1 MRCFVLLVLLLVCV
15 HASAQQGYV
24 NIGVVPSPQRVE
36 MGSGTLANLRAT
48 PQRVF
53 VERIEGAQN
62 QMQAYRLVVSEQ
74 GVQIFCVGNEGWGY
88 ALKTLD
94 QLRRLYPGG
103 IPCMT
108 VTDWPAYEFRG
119 WLDDI
124 SRGPIPNRQFRR
136 MTRSF
141 SERYK
146 LNFGNYYTE
155 HTLYNEQYPDISGY
169 SGISPFEYSD
179 DPFMMANLQC
189 FAHFEKTL
197 RIPYYQTIMD
207 GPANVNPAKE
217 ETYSFLRDQI
227 ENAVQAYHS
236 SRFFNINCDETEGL
250 GSGRARRYVEQIGAD
265 EVYVQHINRVYN
277 IVQQAYREAH
287 DDGGRMEVLMWGDI
301 VAKDP
306 AMLRQL
312 PRDMQYIVW
321 SYGAAES
328 YADMIA
334 PFAKLHKEQ
343 GNAFWVAPSVSHAS
357 GAPSVRNYIENIA
370 FLARDGHQAGAR
382 GLMNTAW
389 DDSGEGLFG
398 DSWHAMAWA
407 AEMAWRPLTAT
418 TPAEARRELAER
430 ERLFNQNYDRL
441 TELEYL
447 RLDPDAPKGVSVT
460 RMLDAVGALNGNP
473 WVGDW
478 HTTAA
483 LMQPL
488 MEFNPVDVGDA
499 MLRRCDSV
507 EAAVRR
513 ALQVVDSSRAPHA
526 AYTCHRLLCVVEK
539 SRLRVQLYNLLGL
552 TDSLAV
558 VKYDIQEASRSYF
571 RHLHSLKLE
580 YLRLW
585 DEENT
590 DYSRDIVCERFDRL
604 GREVQELRQ
613 RVFITP
619 DYRDGKMYVSLR
631 SIFKDRP
638 IYFTVDGRKPSQ
650 GSNLYKRPFTIGRS
664 CLVKAVTYSKWDEP
678 VYSEQYLLFH
688 KAIGKVKKLNT
699 PFGDYKPKY
708 SGGGTGALADGVLG
722 SDNAY
727 DDGRWQGY
735 WGKDIDVELDL
746 GGVTSVKTIT
756 MRFLHNANDWVLTP
770 RTIEVYTST
779 DGSNWKLA
787 HTEQLDPDFRERG
800 TIIRTNALRN
810 LKLSTRYLRVVAK
823 NPGPLPEWHLAKGN
837 DSWMFCDE
845 IVVE

>member
-1 MRCFVLLVLLLVCV
+1 MKRIILLALLAL
-15 HASAQQGYV
+15 ALQPAAQSRYV
-24 NIGVVPSPQRVE
+24 NIGVIPSPQRVE
-36 MGSGTLANLRAT
+36 MGQGTLAARSTT
-48 PQRVF
+48 PRRHF
-53 VERIEGAQN
+53 VDHIDGAQN
-62 QMQAYRLVVSEQ
+62 QKQAYRLDITPE
-74 GVQIFCVGNEGWGY
+74 GVTVTCVANEGYGY

-94 QLRRLYPGG
+94 QLKRLYPAG

-108 VTDWPAYEFRG
+108 ITDWPAYEYRG

-124 SRGPIPNRQFRR
+124 SRGPVPNRQFRR
-136 MTRSF
+136 QTRSF

-155 HTLYNEQYPDISGY
+155 HTLYNDDYPDISAS

-197 RIPYYQTIMD
+197 RIPYYQAIMD

-217 ETYSFLRDQI
+217 ETYTFLRHQI
-227 ENAVQAYHS
+227 ENAVQAYNA

-250 GSGRARRYVEQIGAD
+250 GSGRAKQYVDQIGAD

-277 IVQQAYREAH
+277 LVQQAYHDAH
-287 DDGGRMEVLMWGDI
+287 GPSRNMEVLMWGDI
-301 VAKDP
+301 VAKNP
-306 AMLRQL
+306 AMLRRL
-312 PRDMQYIVW
+312 PNDMQYIVW
-321 SYGAAES
+321 SYGARDS
-328 YADMIA
+328 YADLIA
-334 PFAKLHKEQ
+334 PFAQLRREQ

-418 TPAEARRELAER
+418 DPAAARRELAER

-441 TELEYL
+441 TALEYL
-447 RLDPDAPKGVSVT
+447 RLDPDADPDASLT
-460 RMLDAVGALNGNP
+460 RMLNAVGALNGNP

-488 MEFNPVDVGDA
+488 MEFNPVDVSSA

-507 EAAVRR
+507 EATVRR
-513 ALQVVDSSRAPHA
+513 ALALVDSSRAPHA
-526 AYTCHRLLCVVEK
+526 AYTCHRLLCVAQK
-539 SRLRVQLYNLLGL
+539 SRLRLQLYNLLMQD
-552 TDSLAV
+552 DSVLAA
-558 VKYDIQEASRSYF
+558 KYDIQAASRAYF
-571 RHLHSLKLE
+571 RQLHSLKLE

-590 DYSRDIVCERFDRL
+590 DYSRDIVCNRFDRL

-631 SIFKDRP
+631 SLFKDRP
-638 IYFTVDGRKPSQ
+638 IYFTVDGSKPSQ
-650 GSNLYKRPFTIGRS
+650 GANLYKRPFTIGRS

-688 KAIGKVKKLNT
+688 KAIGKLAKLGT
-699 PFGDYKPKY
+699 PYGDYKAKY
-708 SGGGTGALADGVLG
+708 SGGGTSALADGILG
-722 SDNAY
+722 SDDAY
-727 DDGRWQGY
+727 DDGHWQGY
-735 WGKDIDVELDL
+735 WGKDIDVSLDL
-746 GGVTSVKTIT
+746 GASTSVKTVSL
-756 MRFLHNANDWVLTP
+756 RFFHNPNDWILTP
-770 RTIEVYTST
+770 KKIEVYTSS
-779 DGSNWKLA
+779 DGSSWKLA
-787 HTEQLDPDFRERG
+787 HTETLDPDFRERG
-800 TIIRTNALRN
+800 SFVRTLTLRG
-810 LKLSTRYLRVVAK
+810 LKLATRHLRVVAY
-823 NPGPLPEWHLAKGN
+823 NPGPLPEWHPSKGS

-845 IVVE
+845 VVVE